1 MVLSRQFNQIPY
13 ASSDR
18 RRAQRDPRMPSDS
31 ALRRIV
37 DEDPTETP
45 ASIAEYYDVRPEVV
59 RRALRRLSIRLQ
71 SPQRDRKL
79 PDDDTLRQLLEDAAQ
94 TGFAP
99 IMQAYGVSAAACSK
113 AKRRLGVQ
121 WERKGNA
128 VIWKSGR
135 RIVRGKQLELMSA
148 RVVRSMPPPRP
159 PKRRPSPR
167 PVMARGEQLE
177 LALF

>member
-1 MVLSRQFNQIPY
+1 
-13 ASSDR
+13 
-18 RRAQRDPRMPSDS
+18 MPSDS

-37 DEDPTETP
+37 ADDPTETP
-45 ASIAEYYDVRPEVV
+45 ASIAEYYDVRPELV
-59 RRALRRLSIRLQ
+59 RRALRRLNIKLQ

-79 PDDDTLRQLLEDAAQ
+79 PDDETLRHLLEEAAK

-99 IMQAYGVSAAACSK
+99 IMETYGVSAAACSK

-135 RIVRGKQLELMSA
+135 RSVRDKQLELMSA
-148 RVVRSMPPPRP
+148 RAIRSSPPPRP

-167 PVMARGEQLE
+167 PAMVRGEQLE